1 MGSSV
6 DASPVM
12 EVAAPLPLPVPTG
25 EVPGETPV
33 SHASGPAME
42 AVESAK
48 KEGESPMFPVE
59 KGKESGDESEPA
71 PKKARVEEEYEVD
84 AKAIKLCLE
93 GCQRALDYV
102 ARQQLT
108 IAELQKQMI
117 ECGSVMNH
125 ADSCQRYALASIQK
139 QGEDVRN
146 AAWQLTGNKNEA
158 KTTIKSLVQQLL
170 TCANE
175 QNKALKK
182 LAESVTNQTTQ
193 FGESFGRFQESL
205 LLLQGQVADAFAA
218 QKAAPLN
225 LPQMTPGRFQE
236 SLLLLQGQVADAFAA
251 QKAAPLNLP
260 QMTPAT
266 PGPAEGLLPGY
277 GSMPAS
283 VAAPAMMTGNMAG
296 ANIQQHGAPPAPPP
310 KVMGGPQQRAPIHLS
325 LRMTDGTTQS
335 RTASPTPHFDER
347 LKYNQSYALCGDGA
361 YRRLLQ

>member
-1 MGSSV
+1 
-6 DASPVM
+6 
-12 EVAAPLPLPVPTG
+12 
-25 EVPGETPV
+25 
-33 SHASGPAME
+33 ME

-48 KEGESPMFPVE
+48 KEGESPMSPVE
-59 KGKESGDESEPA
+59 KGKESGGEETEPA

-84 AKAIKLCLE
+84 AKAIKLCIE

-102 ARQQLT
+102 AREQLT
-108 IAELQKQMI
+108 ITELQKQMI

-125 ADSCQRYALASIQK
+125 ADSCQRYAMASMQR
-139 QGEDVRN
+139 QGENVKN
-146 AAWQLTGNKNEA
+146 ATWQLTGNKNEA

-170 TCANE
+170 TCANS
-175 QNKALKK
+175 QNNALKK
-182 LAESVTNQTTQ
+182 LAESITNQTTQ

-225 LPQMTPGRFQE
+225 LPQMTP
-236 SLLLLQGQVADAFAA
+236 
-251 QKAAPLNLP
+251 
-260 QMTPAT
+260 TT

-283 VAAPAMMTGNMAG
+283 VAAPAMMTGNVAG
-296 ANIQQHGAPPAPPP
+296 ANVQQPGAPPAPPP
-310 KVMGGPQQRAPIHLS
+310 KTMAAPQQRAPIHLS
-325 LRMTDGTTQS
+325 LRMTDGTVLS

-361 YRRLLQ
+361 YRRLLS

>member
-12 EVAAPLPLPVPTG
+12 EGSEALPLPVPTG
-25 EVPGETPV
+25 EVTQMLGGVPGETPV

-48 KEGESPMFPVE
+48 KEGELPQGSKSPMSPGE
-59 KGKESGDESEPA
+59 KEKESGDETEPA
-71 PKKARVEEEYEVD
+71 PKKARVEEEYEARVEEEYEVD

-93 GCQRALDYV
+93 GCQRAFDYV

-108 IAELQKQMI
+108 MI

-125 ADSCQRYALASIQK
+125 ADSCQRYAMASIQR

-146 AAWQLTGNKNEA
+146 ATWQLTGNQKEA
-158 KTTIKSLVQQLL
+158 KTTIKSLAQQLL
-170 TCANE
+170 NCAHE
-175 QNKALKK
+175 QNIALKK
-182 LAESVTNQTTQ
+182 LAESITNQTTQ
-193 FGESFGRFQESL
+193 FGEAFGRFQESL

-225 LPQMTPGRFQE
+225 LPQMTP
-236 SLLLLQGQVADAFAA
+236 S
-251 QKAAPLNLP
+251 
-260 QMTPAT
+260 T

-277 GSMPAS
+277 GAMAAS

-296 ANIQQHGAPPAPPP
+296 ANIQQPRASPAPPP
-310 KVMGGPQQRAPIHLS
+310 KVMAAPQQRAPIHLS
-325 LRMTDGTTQS
+325 LRMTDGTVSTVQS

-361 YRRLLQ
+361 YRRLL